1 MNNIVTAIELSPS
14 GVRLVTGYVFQ
25 KKVYVLNSLIG
36 SPISVDSNGYLNRK
50 EISDSLSVLV
60 NTCKSALNMPS
71 LDNFIVILPPDEFQ
85 VRSGNTSSST
95 TNETISQKDYTNV
108 VNMLNKQLKIEN
120 AYPIYDDPISFCVDN
135 DTPTPKF
142 PLGERGESLGLS
154 ADVHFISKYSAE
166 YYLKI
171 FQDLGITPFLKLV
184 SPFALSSFLCSFKG
198 PSEFFALQIEADYMY
213 LSSSKNSRI
222 RSARSFGYGFDRV
235 YEQVS
240 EILNVSKERAG
251 ELISTFGLRN
261 DAGFPYLTDEKKS
274 LKDISSAL
282 EKALTLLDPVAKEM
296 DALEKDH
303 VEPIILVGTKTKVDG
318 LDSYLSQKWNR
329 NIYSFSPKVLGA
341 RNDALLCCLGGIR
354 LSDNTYMSPLK
365 NGKIKVGEYDL
376 SHNNLSRG

>member
-1 MNNIVTAIELSPS
+1 MKNIVTAIELSPS

-36 SPISVDSNGYLNRK
+36 EPISLDSNGYLNRK
-50 EISDSLSVLV
+50 EVSDSLSVLL
-60 NTCKSALNMPS
+60 NTCKKSLNVPS
-71 LDNFIVILPPDEFQ
+71 LDNFIAILPPDEFQ

-120 AYPIYDDPISFCVDN
+120 AYPIYDDPISFYVDN
-135 DTPTPKF
+135 ETPNPKF

-171 FQDLGITPFLKLV
+171 FQDLGIAPFLKLV

-198 PSEFFALQIEADYMY
+198 PNEFFALQVENDYMY

-222 RSARSFGYGFDRV
+222 RYSKAFDFGFDRV
-235 YEQVS
+235 CGQVS
-240 EILNVSKERAG
+240 ETLGLSKERAG

-274 LKDISSAL
+274 LKDISGAL
-282 EKALTLLDPVAKEM
+282 EKALSCFQSVADEM
-296 DALEKDH
+296 DRLEKDH
-303 VEPIILVGTKTKVDG
+303 VVPVILVGSKTKVDG
-318 LDSYLSQKWNR
+318 LDSYLSQVWNR
-329 NIYSFSPKVLGA
+329 NIYSFSPKVIGA
-341 RNDALLCCLGGIR
+341 RNDSLLCCLGGIR
-354 LSDNTYMSPLK
+354 LSDNTYVTPLK
-365 NGKIKVGEYDL
+365 ENKVKVSELDF
-376 SHNNLSRG
+376 SHNGLSRG